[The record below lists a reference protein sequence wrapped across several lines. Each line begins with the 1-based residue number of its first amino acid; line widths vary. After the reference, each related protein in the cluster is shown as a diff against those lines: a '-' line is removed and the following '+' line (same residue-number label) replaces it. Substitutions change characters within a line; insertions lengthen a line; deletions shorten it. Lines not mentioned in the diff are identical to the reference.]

1 MVETIIKMK
10 IRFLLVPSLLALC
23 LAVGAQEHVFEWR
36 RVPMDNSRTGC
47 TPATADNVPQ
57 AIGTMQGD
65 RYFAP
70 SGRSFKGGATA
81 RVAAIILAAQPQ
93 MAPLKEVIAHSS
105 EEMSTDYP
113 ESALSN
119 WFVDELMRAVA
130 DSSGKKVDIGI
141 ANFGGIRTSMPK
153 GDVIKDDIMSMFP
166 FKNNLCYV
174 ALKGSDVRYILE
186 DMAATRFQVLGGV
199 KVVAKDGKLVSVEVG
214 GKPLNDNKVYGVAT
228 ISFLLNGGDGISVAR
243 NAMELQILDGYI
255 IDTMLP
261 FVRSYEAEGKP
272 IEYKTD
278 GRVVIL

>member
-1 MVETIIKMK
+1 MK
-10 IRFLLVPSLLALC
+10 IKFLTVLSLLALC
-23 LAVGAQEHVFEWR
+23 LAAPAQEHEFTWR
-36 RVPMDNSRTGC
+36 RVTMDNSRTGC
-47 TPATADNVPQ
+47 KPATADNVPE
-57 AIGTMQGD
+57 AIGKMQGG

-70 SGRSFKGGATA
+70 SGRTFEGGATS
-81 RVAAIILAAQPQ
+81 RVAAIVLDAQTR
-93 MAPLKEVIAHSS
+93 MAPLKEVIARSS
-105 EEMSTDYP
+105 AVMEVSYP

-130 DSSGKKVDIGI
+130 DSTGKKVDIGI
-141 ANFGGIRTSMPK
+141 ANFGGIRCAMPE

-214 GKPLNDNKVYGVAT
+214 GKPLDDKKIYGVAT

-243 NAMELQILDGYI
+243 NAVELQVLDGYI

-261 FVRSYEAEGKP
+261 FVRSYGKEGKP

-278 GRVVIL
+278 GRVTLL